1 MCSSMYRNMCIGCAV
16 ACVSSIGL
24 GSAVAIS
31 AATGGAVFGAI
42 AGTGDL

>member
-1 MCSSMYRNMCIGCAV
+1 MLENNGATTYGAGECAVVCTGTCGIGCAV

-31 AATGGAVFGAI
+31 AAT
-42 AGTGDL
+42 